1 MSTSNIELACNT
13 DIGLLRSRN
22 EDNVGI
28 WPEHSLAILADG
40 IGGNNAGQLASKVA
54 VDATYENW
62 INTVASMSGA
72 SGGFSG
78 SASGDLLMVAVSI
91 ANHQI
96 HDLVKTEA
104 DLDGMGSTIIACY
117 FGDETVHVVHL
128 GDSRLYQLR
137 DGILTQLTVDHTFA
151 QRSYE
156 LGEIKE
162 SEISTY
168 PGGNFLLKSL
178 GTDLAIE
185 PDVLEIEPQ
194 QGDLYLL
201 CSDGLSDMVAP
212 DAITTALTEHSANL
226 EIALQALIDLAN
238 ANGGRDN
245 IAVALARYPST

>member
-22 EDNVGI
+22 EDNVAI

-104 DLDGMGSTIIACY
+104 DLDGMGSTIIACH
-117 FGDETVHVVHL
+117 FGDEAVHVVHL

-212 DAITTALTEHSANL
+212 DEITTTLTEHSANL

>member
-1 MSTSNIELACNT
+1 MSTSSIALVCGT

-22 EDNVGI
+22 EDNVAI

-62 INTVASMSGA
+62 INTVANMSGTG
-72 SGGFSG
+72 SGFSG
-78 SASGDLLMVAVSI
+78 SVSGDLLMVAVSI

-96 HDLVKTEA
+96 HDLVKAEA
-104 DLDGMGSTIIACY
+104 DLDGMGSTIIACH
-117 FGDETVHVVHL
+117 FGDDAVHVVHL

-137 DGILTQLTVDHTFA
+137 DGMLTQMTVDHTFA

-162 SEISTY
+162 TEINTY

-178 GTDLAIE
+178 GADLAIE
-185 PDVLEIEPQ
+185 PDVLEIQ
-194 QGDLYLL
+194 QQQSDLYLL
-201 CSDGLSDMVAP
+201 CSDGLSDMLEP
-212 DAITTALTEHSANL
+212 NEITTTLTENSTNL
-226 EIALQALIDLAN
+226 ETAVQALIDQAN

-245 IAVALARYPST
+245 IAIALARYPSA

>member
-62 INTVASMSGA
+62 INTVANISET
-72 SGGFSG
+72 GGSFSG

-117 FGDETVHVVHL
+117 FGDESVHVIHL

-178 GTDLAIE
+178 GADLAIE

-212 DAITTALTEHSANL
+212 DAITTTLTEHSANL

>member
-22 EDNVGI
+22 EDNVAI

-62 INTVASMSGA
+62 INTVASISETG
-72 SGGFSG
+72 GGFSG

-137 DGILTQLTVDHTFA
+137 DGILTQLTIDHTFA

-212 DAITTALTEHSANL
+212 DEITTTLTEHSANL

-245 IAVALARYPST
+245 IAVALARYPSA

>member
-1 MSTSNIELACNT
+1 
-13 DIGLLRSRN
+13 
-22 EDNVGI
+22 
-28 WPEHSLAILADG
+28 
-40 IGGNNAGQLASKVA
+40 
-54 VDATYENW
+54 
-62 INTVASMSGA
+62 
-72 SGGFSG
+72 
-78 SASGDLLMVAVSI
+78 MVAVSI

-104 DLDGMGSTIIACY
+104 DLDGMGSTIIACH
-117 FGDETVHVVHL
+117 FGDEAIHVVHL

-212 DAITTALTEHSANL
+212 DAITTTLTEHSANL
-226 EIALQALIDLAN
+226 ETALQALIDLAN

>member
-22 EDNVGI
+22 EDNVAI

-104 DLDGMGSTIIACY
+104 DLDGMGSTIIACH
-117 FGDETVHVVHL
+117 FGDEAVHVVHL

-162 SEISTY
+162 SEINTY

-201 CSDGLSDMVAP
+201 FSDGLSDMVEP
-212 DAITTALTEHSANL
+212 NVMTTTRTENSTNL
-226 EIALQALIDLAN
+226 ETAVQALIDQAN

>member
-62 INTVASMSGA
+62 INTVASISETG
-72 SGGFSG
+72 GGFSG

-212 DAITTALTEHSANL
+212 NEITTTLTEHSANL
-226 EIALQALIDLAN
+226 EAALQALIDLAN

>member
-62 INTVASMSGA
+62 INTVASISGA

-104 DLDGMGSTIIACY
+104 DLDGMGSTIIACH
-117 FGDETVHVVHL
+117 FGDEAIHVVHL

-212 DAITTALTEHSANL
+212 DEITTTLTEHSANL

>member
-22 EDNVGI
+22 EDNVAI

-162 SEISTY
+162 SEINTY

-178 GTDLAIE
+178 GADLAIE

-212 DAITTALTEHSANL
+212 DAITTTLIEHSANL

>member
-62 INTVASMSGA
+62 INTVASISETG
-72 SGGFSG
+72 GGFSG

-212 DAITTALTEHSANL
+212 DEITTTLTEHSANL

-245 IAVALARYPST
+245 IAVALARYPSA

>member
-62 INTVASMSGA
+62 INTVASISETG
-72 SGGFSG
+72 GGFSG

-117 FGDETVHVVHL
+117 FGDETIHVVLL
-128 GDSRLYQLR
+128 GDS
-137 DGILTQLTVDHTFA
+137 
-151 QRSYE
+151 
-156 LGEIKE
+156 
-162 SEISTY
+162 
-168 PGGNFLLKSL
+168 
-178 GTDLAIE
+178 
-185 PDVLEIEPQ
+185 
-194 QGDLYLL
+194 
-201 CSDGLSDMVAP
+201 
-212 DAITTALTEHSANL
+212 
-226 EIALQALIDLAN
+226 
-238 ANGGRDN
+238 
-245 IAVALARYPST
+245 

>member
-22 EDNVGI
+22 EDNVAI

-62 INTVASMSGA
+62 INTVASISETG
-72 SGGFSG
+72 GGFSG

-212 DAITTALTEHSANL
+212 DAITTTLTEHSANL

>member
-62 INTVASMSGA
+62 INTVASISETG
-72 SGGFSG
+72 GGFSG

-156 LGEIKE
+156 LGEIEE

-212 DAITTALTEHSANL
+212 DEITTTLTEHSANL

>member
-1 MSTSNIELACNT
+1 
-13 DIGLLRSRN
+13 
-22 EDNVGI
+22 
-28 WPEHSLAILADG
+28 
-40 IGGNNAGQLASKVA
+40 
-54 VDATYENW
+54 
-62 INTVASMSGA
+62 MSGA

-104 DLDGMGSTIIACY
+104 DLDGMGSTIIACH
-117 FGDETVHVVHL
+117 FADEAIHVVHL

-212 DAITTALTEHSANL
+212 DAITTTLTEHSANL
-226 EIALQALIDLAN
+226 ETALQALIDLAN

>member
-1 MSTSNIELACNT
+1 MSTSSIELACGT

-22 EDNVGI
+22 EDNVAI

-62 INTVASMSGA
+62 VNTAANMGGTGS
-72 SGGFSG
+72 GFSG
-78 SASGDLLMVAVSI
+78 SISGDLLMVAVSI

-96 HDLVKTEA
+96 HDLAKAEA
-104 DLDGMGSTIIACY
+104 DLDGMGSTIIACH
-117 FGDETVHVVHL
+117 FGDDGIHVVHL

-137 DGILTQLTVDHTFA
+137 DGVLTQLTVDHTFA

-162 SEISTY
+162 SEINTY

-178 GTDLAIE
+178 GADLAIE
-185 PDVLEIEPQ
+185 PDVLEIQPQ
-194 QGDLYLL
+194 QGDVYLL
-201 CSDGLSDMVAP
+201 CSDGLSDMLEP
-212 DAITTALTEHSANL
+212 DEMTTTLTESSSSL
-226 EIALQALIDLAN
+226 ESTIQVLIDQAN

-245 IAVALARYPST
+245 IAIALARYPSA

>member
-22 EDNVGI
+22 EDNVAI

-62 INTVASMSGA
+62 INTVASISETG
-72 SGGFSG
+72 GGFSG

-185 PDVLEIEPQ
+185 PDVLELEPQ

-212 DAITTALTEHSANL
+212 DAITTTLTERSANL
-226 EIALQALIDLAN
+226 ETALQALIDLAN

>member
-22 EDNVGI
+22 EDNVAI

-104 DLDGMGSTIIACY
+104 DLDGMGSTIIAGY

-212 DAITTALTEHSANL
+212 DEITTTLTEHSANL

>member
-22 EDNVGI
+22 EDNVAI

-212 DAITTALTEHSANL
+212 DEITTTLTEHSVNL

>member
-62 INTVASMSGA
+62 INTVASISETG
-72 SGGFSG
+72 GGFSG

-137 DGILTQLTVDHTFA
+137 DGILTQLTIDHTFA

-212 DAITTALTEHSANL
+212 DEITTTLTEHSANL

>member
-62 INTVASMSGA
+62 INTVASISETG
-72 SGGFSG
+72 GGFSG

-212 DAITTALTEHSANL
+212 DAITTTLTEHSANL

>member
-22 EDNVGI
+22 EDNVAI

-104 DLDGMGSTIIACY
+104 DLDGMGSTIIACH
-117 FGDETVHVVHL
+117 FGDEAIHVVHL

-212 DAITTALTEHSANL
+212 DEITTTLTEHSANL

>member
-22 EDNVGI
+22 EDNVAI

-212 DAITTALTEHSANL
+212 DEITTTLTEHSANL